1 MADDTTT
8 TDNKPAETIE
18 EAKPTGEVKGHL
30 LTAEETTSWGNDTRL
45 VEPKSKR
52 EDGSVVED
60 QKDDEKP
67 AEENV
72 EAEPPATAEAEINL
86 PQVTLDDPGEYRPQD
101 YSFTVTTFD
110 EDGKKPKNVKI
121 DSVEKWDELLET
133 DPNLGSAAA
142 LLKADRAAAK
152 MEANLER
159 DEATHTAAKEAY
171 DTQVESVGQSEATT
185 QQWANEIDYLAER
198 GDLPKIDTKFEN
210 VPWVGANAD
219 KEALKDPAVKA
230 RIELLEYLRKENAS
244 RVSKGLSP
252 MSPTAAFNAMQ
263 LDTRLKQDKEAKSKA
278 AEARKAAGARV
289 AGTSPNPTSTAPR
302 GIAIGR
308 AGSLRDLAGGWN
320 NG

>member
-1 MADDTTT
+1 MADD
-8 TDNKPAETIE
+8 KTIE
-18 EAKPTGEVKGHL
+18 TTATEEPTKTGEVKGHL

-45 VEPKSKR
+45 VEPVSRR
-52 EDGSVVED
+52 EDGTSVVD
-60 QKDDEKP
+60 DAQKDEDKS
-67 AEENV
+67 EENV
-72 EAEPPATAEAEINL
+72 EAEPPATAEPEINL
-86 PQVTLDDPGEYRPQD
+86 PQVTLDDPGEYTPQD
-101 YSFTVTTFD
+101 YSFTVTTYD

-152 MEANLER
+152 MEANSER
-159 DEATHTAAKEAY
+159 DEAAHKAAKEAY
-171 DTQVESVGQSEATT
+171 DSQVESVGQSEATT
-185 QQWANEIDYLAER
+185 TQWANEIEYLAER
-198 GDLPKIDTKFEN
+198 GDLPKIDAKFEN
-210 VPWVGANAD
+210 VAWVGANAD

-230 RIELLEYLRKENAS
+230 RIELLEYLRKENAA
-244 RVSKGLSP
+244 RLNKGLSP

-263 LDTRLKQDKEAKSKA
+263 LDTRVKADKDNKTKA

-289 AGTSPNPTSTAPR
+289 AGTSPAPVGGAPK
-302 GIAIGR
+302 GIAVGR